1 MKNAGKEKCSLL
13 KRIRKRIAEK
23 YNLKY
28 HPTECTHQGDCRGTC
43 PACDAELRDLQE
55 QLDARGIKEVEL
67 SNVQIEDTGD
77 EGGRIQ
83 TIEEPHINVT
93 PGVLLD
99 TRDVGEEYIQT
110 IELHSNKEECTPGF
124 LEVLRGEPTLSWG
137 ELDEGELDEG
147 LLELQGDISV
157 PDDIEEWKRAPADGD
172 VDKDDQGEHSDSGN

>member
-67 SNVQIEDTGD
+67 SDVQIENTGD
-77 EGGRIQ
+77 ESGRIP
-83 TIEEPHINVT
+83 TK
-93 PGVLLD
+93 
-99 TRDVGEEYIQT
+99 
-110 IELHSNKEECTPGF
+110 ELPIRGDISATEEECTPGF